1 MIARFIRHD
10 PARSG
15 TTRQMFV
22 MMLVASTI
30 SGIVTRVILRK
41 MGR

>member
-1 MIARFIRHD
+1 MSD
-10 PARSG
+10 LK
-15 TTRQMFV
+15 MFV